1 MTNLE
6 GKTVFETSWPMRAVA
21 IQYNKDVHVAAENL
35 VFRQCFH
42 TGVSTSHG
50 ITNGIVVD
58 HNGNI
63 YAATGKVEKIC
74 SDGKATIIF
83 AGHKDN
89 ATVYGLDITSCGN
102 FICSGATDGTV
113 CVWNKNG
120 ELISTF
126 NLKSGG
132 VDVTVFTVAF
142 APDSDGKIICS
153 GSSDNTVRLW
163 NVEAGKCISE
173 LSGHTNCVRS
183 VAFSPDGKYV
193 CSGSYDKTVRVWNT
207 ETGKCEHKLEH
218 NGIVNI
224 VAFSPD
230 GKYMCSGTGVVPF
243 IEHFDY
249 YRPVQNGENT
259 AAVHCTTSWEQLYI
273 LNTGHKEAVKDIAV
287 SPEGKIY
294 TASEDGKVMCFIPV

>member
-6 GKTVFETSWPMRAVA
+6 GKTVFETSWTMRAVA
-21 IQYNKDVHVAAENL
+21 YAGGDKVHVAAENL
-35 VFRQCFH
+35 VFANDAY

-50 ITNGIVVD
+50 MTNRIVVD

-74 SDGKATIIF
+74 SDGKETIIF

-113 CVWNKNG
+113 CVWNENG
-120 ELISTF
+120 ESIRTLT
-126 NLKSGG
+126 LKSGG

-142 APDSDGKIICS
+142 APNSNGKIICS

-173 LSGHTNCVRS
+173 LSGHTNFVRS

-207 ETGKCEHKLEH
+207 ETGICEKQLMH

-230 GKYMCSGTGVVPF
+230 GKYMCSGTGLVPF

-259 AAVHCTTSWEQLYI
+259 AAVHCTTSWKQLYI

-294 TASEDGKVMCFIPV
+294 TASEDGKVMCFSTV

>member
-21 IQYNKDVHVAAENL
+21 YAGGDKVHVAAENL
-35 VFRQCFH
+35 VFANDAY
-42 TGVSTSHG
+42 TGVRTYHG
-50 ITNGIVVD
+50 MTNRIVARGPSV
-58 HNGNI
+58 
-63 YAATGKVEKIC
+63 YVATGSVEKIY
-74 SDGKATIIF
+74 SDGRENKIF
-83 AGHKDN
+83 IGHLRD
-89 ATVYGLDITSCGN
+89 AIVYGLDITSCGN

-113 CVWNKNG
+113 CVWNENG
-120 ELISTF
+120 ELIRNF
-126 NLKSGG
+126 DHKRDG

-142 APDSDGKIICS
+142 APNSDGKIICS

-163 NVEAGKCISE
+163 NVETGECMRK
-173 LSGHTNCVRS
+173 LKGHTNFVRS

-193 CSGSYDKTVRVWNT
+193 CSGSYDKTVCLWDVD
-207 ETGKCEHKLEH
+207 TGICEKQFMH

-230 GKYMCSGTGVVPF
+230 GKYMCSGTGEAPF

-249 YRPVQNGENT
+249 YRPVQNGEHT